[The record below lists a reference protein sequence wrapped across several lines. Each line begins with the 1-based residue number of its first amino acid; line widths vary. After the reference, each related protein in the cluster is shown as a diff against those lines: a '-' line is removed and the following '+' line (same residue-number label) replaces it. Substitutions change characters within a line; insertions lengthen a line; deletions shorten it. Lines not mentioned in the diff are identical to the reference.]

1 MKILEKK
8 TWPEMFEKIKNG
20 EKTFDARVADFK
32 INPGDILILRE
43 WDPKKKKYTGR
54 EIKKKVTYVLK
65 TKEIKFWK
73 KEDLEKHGLQII
85 SFK

>member
-1 MKILEKK
+1 
-8 TWPEMFEKIKNG
+8 MFEKIKNG
-20 EKTFDARVADFK
+20 EKNFDARIADFK

-54 EIKKKVTYVLK
+54 EIRKQVTYVLK
-65 TKEIKFWK
+65 TKKVEFWN
-73 KEDLEKHGLQII
+73 KEDLKKHGLQII